1 MTAGILALVVLIVGL
16 PLLVWADRDAQLDN
30 MMSPEWV
37 ARQASMERHP
47 ANGAK
52 S

>member
-1 MTAGILALVVLIVGL
+1 MTWEAVATLIVLAVGL
-16 PLLVWADRDAQLDN
+16 PLWWWADRDAQLDN

-47 ANGAK
+47 AGK
-52 S
+52 GK